1 MIDIDFQAVVLPIV
15 AFLTMVSVS
24 LDLEVPELSRVVK
37 NPRIAFIG
45 TVIQTFT
52 FPILAMLLVGTL
64 VILKAPVTDSV
75 LIGILLIAACPSGGF
90 SNVLVLIAQAD
101 LALSVVL
108 TTISTVLSFVTIP
121 LFFWC
126 FELLLPTGSVGGYRS
141 RFRIHCCSWYY

>member
-52 FPILAMLLVGTL
+52 FPILALSRALGS
-64 VILKAPVTDSV
+64 P
-75 LIGILLIAACPSGGF
+75 CWF
-90 SNVLVLIAQAD
+90 S
-101 LALSVVL
+101 
-108 TTISTVLSFVTIP
+108 P
-121 LFFWC
+121 RM
-126 FELLLPTGSVGGYRS
+126 GSD
-141 RFRIHCCSWYY
+141 